1 MVSSSVLVLGDDGRS
16 GPWWAVRRLAYTSS
30 GMHIGPPPFEGL
42 RPPSLPSCGLS
53 FGVRTE
59 DSRSRQGEERRCAGK
74 SFAGRRRRRDRGR
87 APVRLFSVL
96 LPRPRTR
103 ACTERRLPHRQRR
116 SSCKGAG
123 TYLSVT
129 SVLNSVEST
138 ASPAPPHPPPSNSV
152 AQVGSDNEVTLI
164 PSLLPLLD
172 LRFLDPYD
180 SFVNLL
186 DSSVTPK

>member
-1 MVSSSVLVLGDDGRS
+1 MFVGSGWPFDVPCWAKPVDSNQRRSASSVRG
-16 GPWWAVRRLAYTSS
+16 
-30 GMHIGPPPFEGL
+30 
-42 RPPSLPSCGLS
+42 GLS
-53 FGVRTE
+53 FRVRTE

-87 APVRLFSVL
+87 APVRLFFVL

-103 ACTERRLPHRQRR
+103 APAR
-116 SSCKGAG
+116 SATSLTANDAAVAKGAG

-138 ASPAPPHPPPSNSV
+138 ASPPPPHPPPSNSV
-152 AQVGSDNEVTLI
+152 TQVGLNNEVTPIL
-164 PSLLPLLD
+164 SLLRFLD

>member
-16 GPWWAVRRLAYTSS
+16 WPWWAVRRLAYTSS

-87 APVRLFSVL
+87 APVRLFFVL

-103 ACTERRLPHRQRR
+103 APAR
-116 SSCKGAG
+116 SA
-123 TYLSVT
+123 T
-129 SVLNSVEST
+129 SLT
-138 ASPAPPHPPPSNSV
+138 ANDAAVARAPAPISPSPPCSTPSNL
-152 AQVGSDNEVTLI
+152 Q
-164 PSLLPLLD
+164 PPLPLRI
-172 LRFLDPYD
+172 LRHQTQSLRSGP
-180 SFVNLL
+180 
-186 DSSVTPK
+186 TTR